1 LFLDSA
7 LCVRRFTSQTT
18 KITQLIASDVGRP
31 ITDVVSDLFY
41 PELAE
46 DVQQVL
52 RTLVGTEKQVAARDG
67 RWFTA
72 RILPYR
78 TLANVIDGVVITF
91 VDITVS
97 KTLETQLRRT
107 QGNLEKRMAR
117 QAEKLE
123 KTKRKE
129 IAGRS
134 RARPKREGPR
144 KNSGV

>member
-1 LFLDSA
+1 MDDLFRTSSDLRNLLDSTDIATLFLDNA
-7 LCVRRFTSQTT
+7 LRVRRFTSQTT

-31 ITDVVSDLFY
+31 ITDIASDLFY

-52 RTLVGTEKQVAARDG
+52 RTLVRAEKQVAARDG

-78 TLANVIDGVVITF
+78 TLENVIDGVVITF

-97 KTLETQLRRT
+97 KTLETQLRQT
-107 QGNLEKRMAR
+107 QADLEKRMAK
-117 QAEKLE
+117 QAG
-123 KTKRKE
+123 KR
-129 IAGRS
+129 G
-134 RARPKREGPR
+134 
-144 KNSGV
+144 

>member
-1 LFLDSA
+1 LFLDNT

-31 ITDVVSDLFY
+31 ITDVASDLFY

-52 RTLVGTEKQVAARDG
+52 RTLVRAEKQVATRDG
-67 RWFTA
+67 RWFAA

-78 TLANVIDGVVITF
+78 TLENMIDGVVITF

-97 KTLETQLRRT
+97 KTLETQLRQT
-107 QGNLEKRMAR
+107 QADLEKRMAK
-117 QAEKLE
+117 QAG
-123 KTKRKE
+123 KRDE
-129 IAGRS
+129 AGRRKVAGGS
-134 RARPKREGPR
+134 ATRPKRKGR
-144 KNSGV
+144 RNNSGA